1 MIEPMDQRDRRVRRG
16 RRTSRVV
23 NFLKRRLENP
33 KQPEVIV
40 HLETIAVHAAAEP
53 DGVTGSVAP
62 PIHLST
68 TFEHG
73 PASEHIHGYS
83 YIREA
88 NPTQTRLETAL
99 AQLEGG
105 EAALAFASGMGA
117 GSAVL
122 QTLAPG
128 SHVIMPDDVYVDFR
142 NLAKEFFFRW
152 QLEHTVVDTS
162 QIDQVRAA
170 RRTSTQLIWLETP
183 SNPLM
188 KVTDIAAVAELAREI
203 RAKVLV
209 DNTFATPILQRPL
222 ELGADIVLHSTT
234 KYFGGHSDVQ
244 GGALIFAKKDEH
256 SASVDNNRR
265 LLGAA
270 ASPFTPWLVLRVHAL
285 LACRMRAHSAN
296 AMAVARA
303 LSTNPA
309 VEAVHYPGLPSRW
322 ARRRHEA
329 DERFW
334 WHVVDSNQRRT
345 RARNSSGIPCQ
356 SFHEC
361 NEPGRGREFD

>member
-1 MIEPMDQRDRRVRRG
+1 V
-16 RRTSRVV
+16 
-23 NFLKRRLENP
+23 
-33 KQPEVIV
+33 PEVIV

-53 DGVTGSVAP
+53 DGVTRSVAP

-142 NLAKEFFFRW
+142 NLAKELFFMW

-162 QIDQVRAA
+162 QI
-170 RRTSTQLIWLETP
+170 E
-183 SNPLM
+183 
-188 KVTDIAAVAELAREI
+188 
-203 RAKVLV
+203 
-209 DNTFATPILQRPL
+209 
-222 ELGADIVLHSTT
+222 G
-234 KYFGGHSDVQ
+234 
-244 GGALIFAKKDEH
+244 
-256 SASVDNNRR
+256 
-265 LLGAA
+265 
-270 ASPFTPWLVLRVHAL
+270 
-285 LACRMRAHSAN
+285 ACRPAN
-296 AMAVARA
+296 EHTVNLAGD
-303 LSTNPA
+303 A
-309 VEAVHYPGLPSRW
+309 VESAHESYGH
-322 ARRRHEA
+322 RRR
-329 DERFW
+329 
-334 WHVVDSNQRRT
+334 SGT
-345 RARNSSGIPCQ
+345 CTRNSRQGA
-356 SFHEC
+356 
-361 NEPGRGREFD
+361 GR